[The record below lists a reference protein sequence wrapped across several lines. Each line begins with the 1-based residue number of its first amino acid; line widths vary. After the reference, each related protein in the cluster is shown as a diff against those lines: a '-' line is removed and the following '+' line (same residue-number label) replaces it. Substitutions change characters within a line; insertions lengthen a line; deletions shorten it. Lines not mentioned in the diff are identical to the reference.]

1 MINTIKENFNRALF
15 ALIFSIITI
24 GTLSFLSFETPY
36 GLFLAGSFGS
46 SMVLLF
52 GYPESPFAQPKN
64 VFFGHFVTSLVG
76 VLILYFLPVD
86 QFLQIAIAV
95 GLGIFLMILLGVT
108 HPPAGGKSQRF
119 GQDKSQVKL
128 NGKILID
135 YILSEIIDE
144 FKETLIVTNQSI
156 SFMSS
161 KKITVIEDFKKGLGP
176 LGGVLSAMKW
186 IKDNNKEYSWI
197 STFPAD
203 TPFFTK
209 KELKSFYNDIKI
221 KNNKLFFIKDKN
233 TRHNIFGLWSL
244 DLMDQLETDLYNG
257 ERKVEIWANS
267 IGVSTVNIEYKN
279 INPFFNINT
288 IDDLEK
294 AKKIKNDD

>member
-1 MINTIKENFNRALF
+1 MDHNKI
-15 ALIFSIITI
+15 
-24 GTLSFLSFETPY
+24 
-36 GLFLAGSFGS
+36 
-46 SMVLLF
+46 
-52 GYPESPFAQPKN
+52 
-64 VFFGHFVTSLVG
+64 
-76 VLILYFLPVD
+76 
-86 QFLQIAIAV
+86 
-95 GLGIFLMILLGVT
+95 LGVVL
-108 HPPAGGKSQRF
+108 AGGKSQRF

-144 FKETLIVTNQSI
+144 FKEILIVTNQSI
-156 SFMSS
+156 SFMNS

-209 KELKSFYNDIKI
+209 KELKSFYKDIKI
-221 KNNKLFFIKDKN
+221 ENNKLFFIKDKN

>member
-1 MINTIKENFNRALF
+1 MDHNKI
-15 ALIFSIITI
+15 
-24 GTLSFLSFETPY
+24 
-36 GLFLAGSFGS
+36 
-46 SMVLLF
+46 
-52 GYPESPFAQPKN
+52 
-64 VFFGHFVTSLVG
+64 
-76 VLILYFLPVD
+76 
-86 QFLQIAIAV
+86 
-95 GLGIFLMILLGVT
+95 LGVVL
-108 HPPAGGKSQRF
+108 AGGKSQRF

-221 KNNKLFFIKDKN
+221 ENNKLFFIKDKN

-288 IDDLEK
+288 KDDLEK
-294 AKKIKNDD
+294 AKKIKKND

>member
-1 MINTIKENFNRALF
+1 MDHNKI
-15 ALIFSIITI
+15 
-24 GTLSFLSFETPY
+24 
-36 GLFLAGSFGS
+36 
-46 SMVLLF
+46 
-52 GYPESPFAQPKN
+52 
-64 VFFGHFVTSLVG
+64 
-76 VLILYFLPVD
+76 
-86 QFLQIAIAV
+86 
-95 GLGIFLMILLGVT
+95 LGVVL
-108 HPPAGGKSQRF
+108 AGGKSQRF

-197 STFPAD
+197 STFPSD

-209 KELKSFYNDIKI
+209 KELKSFYKDIKI
-221 KNNKLFFIKDKN
+221 ENNKLFFIKDKN

>member
-1 MINTIKENFNRALF
+1 MDHNKI
-15 ALIFSIITI
+15 
-24 GTLSFLSFETPY
+24 
-36 GLFLAGSFGS
+36 
-46 SMVLLF
+46 
-52 GYPESPFAQPKN
+52 
-64 VFFGHFVTSLVG
+64 
-76 VLILYFLPVD
+76 
-86 QFLQIAIAV
+86 
-95 GLGIFLMILLGVT
+95 LGVVL
-108 HPPAGGKSQRF
+108 AGGKSQRF

-186 IKDNNKEYSWI
+186 IKHNNKEYSWI

-209 KELKSFYNDIKI
+209 KELKIFYNDIKI
-221 KNNKLFFIKDKN
+221 ENNKLFFIKDKN

>member
-1 MINTIKENFNRALF
+1 MDHNKI
-15 ALIFSIITI
+15 
-24 GTLSFLSFETPY
+24 
-36 GLFLAGSFGS
+36 
-46 SMVLLF
+46 
-52 GYPESPFAQPKN
+52 
-64 VFFGHFVTSLVG
+64 
-76 VLILYFLPVD
+76 
-86 QFLQIAIAV
+86 
-95 GLGIFLMILLGVT
+95 LGVVL
-108 HPPAGGKSQRF
+108 AGGKSQRF

-161 KKITVIEDFKKGLGP
+161 KKITVIEDYKKGLGP

-209 KELKSFYNDIKI
+209 KELKSFYKDIRI
-221 KNNKLFFIKDKN
+221 EDNKLFFIKDKN

-294 AKKIKNDD
+294 AKKIKNND